1 MFSNRREKRAE
12 WGDCDPAGIVF
23 NPRFFEWFDAASA
36 ALFEKALGIT
46 KKKMLE
52 TYNAAGI
59 PLVKTEGRFMKPVH
73 YGDDIVIESTIKF
86 GRSSFQVEHRI
97 MHGNDVCAEGSET
110 RVWTVR
116 DSNGDIKSSP
126 IPEKIVAA
134 FAD

>member
-1 MFSNRREKRAE
+1 MFNNKREKRAE

-46 KKKMLE
+46 KKQMLE

-73 YGDDIVIESTIKF
+73 YGDDIVIESTVKF

-97 MHGNDVCAEGSET
+97 THNGETCAEGSET

-116 DSNGDIKSSP
+116 DENGAIKSSP
-126 IPEKIVAA
+126 IPETIIKA
-134 FAD
+134 FTT